1 MPKGTYP
8 IKKIELYGF
17 DGTDL
22 RQVKVDSEGRLQTT
36 TVATAVISPSTNFYY
51 NSDTKT
57 EGTTLTTSYQQFS
70 FGFTST
76 NILIVN
82 DHASNYISFSFDGI
96 NEHGRILAGESVL
109 FTGLGKSSIYLKG
122 QAGGEGYRLWAW

>member
-22 RQVKVDSEGRLQTT
+22 RQVKVDSEGRLITT
-36 TVATAVISPSTNFYY
+36 GAGGGQVSTNFYY

-57 EGTTLTTSYQQFS
+57 GGTTLTTSYQQFS

-82 DHASNYISFSFDGI
+82 DHASNYISFSFDGT

-109 FTGLGKSSIYLKG
+109 FSGLGKSSIYLKG
-122 QAGGEGYRLWAW
+122 QSGGEGYRLWAW